1 LTDFDPVAIIGC
13 MNRRFRHILRT
24 AVAIFMVAAVLLPL
38 GGRMC
43 PHCVAASVG
52 LVSAAEQHG
61 SCPNCQQPKSA
72 CETPGATRS
81 CCAQKTQQHRG
92 DGPSLCGCGDTS
104 PADRPAASPQIDL
117 NSAQFA
123 IAAPTF
129 VWPESNRLETAPEVA
144 AFAPDVPHRI
154 LHCSWLN

>member
-1 LTDFDPVAIIGC
+1 
-13 MNRRFRHILRT
+13 MSRRIRHILRT

-52 LVSAAEQHG
+52 LMNSAEQHG

-81 CCAQKTQQHRG
+81 CCAQMQHHRG
-92 DGPSLCGCGDTS
+92 DAPSLCGCGDTS
-104 PADRPAASPQIDL
+104 LADRPAASPQIDL
-117 NSAQFA
+117 NSAQLFA
-123 IAAPTF
+123 IVAPSF
-129 VWPESNRLETAPEVA
+129 IWPETNRLETAPEVA
-144 AFAPDVPHRI
+144 DFAPDVSLRI